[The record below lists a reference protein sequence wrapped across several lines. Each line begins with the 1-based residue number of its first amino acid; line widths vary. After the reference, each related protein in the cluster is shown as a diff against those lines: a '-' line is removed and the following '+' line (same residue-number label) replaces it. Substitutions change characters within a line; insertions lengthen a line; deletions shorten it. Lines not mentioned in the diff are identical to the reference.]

1 MAKELAGRLK
11 LTKVNVD
18 TAPLGISD
26 AVDLARRLPE
36 LVGVAAIPVPVFCH
50 PEGAERTRSLLRF
63 AFCKRIDVLQE
74 AAERLATLRDR
85 L

>member
-1 MAKELAGRLK
+1 M
-11 LTKVNVD
+11 NVD

-26 AVDLARRLPE
+26 AVDLARRLPA

>member
-1 MAKELAGRLK
+1 
-11 LTKVNVD
+11 VNVD

-26 AVDLARRLPE
+26 SVDLARRLPA

-50 PEGAERTRSLLRF
+50 PHGAERTRSLLRF
-63 AFCKRIDVLQE
+63 AFCKKVEVLEE
-74 AAERLATLRDR
+74 AAGRLAGLRGK

>member
-1 MAKELAGRLK
+1 
-11 LTKVNVD
+11 
-18 TAPLGISD
+18 LGISNS
-26 AVDLARRLPE
+26 VDLARRLPG

-63 AFCKRIDVLQE
+63 AFCKKASVLEE
-74 AAERLATLRDR
+74 AAARLATLKDK